1 MLEIFWILLVPFVLI
16 TFCLDYFKVS
26 EGGPNPTQVL
36 KRVVI
41 ALIMLVSFDEVMLLI
56 ASVSEGIIDKV
67 NGTKGFNELFSLFGE
82 RASQLSFNVFKLR
95 ESIVLVLGF
104 LSYCISYVSVIVCE
118 VLSTIVYSLLFVCS
132 PLLILCYVNDRTKNI
147 TASMYSSIIQIQ
159 VWKILWSILGL
170 MLLKISLASDFGSG
184 DSFLMTVALNLAIA
198 VLMLFIPFATSS
210 LLKNGLSDAAGKM
223 SLMSSVPIA
232 GYFHERAKKHIGK
245 PIANTADKIVKT
257 PIQAVRH
264 PIQTTQNIVQSGKN
278 TVTHIKDG
286 ARQIKSGAKEI
297 TSRRPERK
305 SPRVNSNTNKKVI
318 KVDFKNKR
326 RIKDE

>member
-1 MLEIFWILLVPFVLI
+1 MLEIFWILIIPFVLV
-16 TFCLDYFKVS
+16 TFCLDYFKIS
-26 EGGPNPTQVL
+26 EDGPKPMEIL
-36 KRVVI
+36 KRVVL
-41 ALIMLVSFDEVMLLI
+41 ALIMLVSFDEIMLLI
-56 ASVSEGIIDKV
+56 SSVSEGIIDKI

-132 PLLILCYVNDRTKNI
+132 PLMILCYINDKTRSITTK
-147 TASMYSSIIQIQ
+147 MYSSIIQIQ

-170 MLLKISLASDFGSG
+170 MLLKISTSSDFGSG
-184 DSFLMTVALNLAIA
+184 DSFLMTIALNLAIA
-198 VLMLFIPFATSS
+198 ILMLFIPFATSS
-210 LLKNGLSDAAGKM
+210 LLNNGLVDAAGKM
-223 SLMSSVPIA
+223 SLMSSVPVA
-232 GYFHERAKKHIGK
+232 GYLNARAKKHIGR
-245 PIANTADKIVKT
+245 PIANTADKIVRT

-264 PIQTTQNIVQSGKN
+264 PIQTTQNVIQAGKQGIA
-278 TVTHIKDG
+278 TVSQGASDIKNNVE
-286 ARQIKSGAKEI
+286 RTIL
-297 TSRRPERK
+297 RR
-305 SPRVNSNTNKKVI
+305 SPSRVNPNTNNKVI